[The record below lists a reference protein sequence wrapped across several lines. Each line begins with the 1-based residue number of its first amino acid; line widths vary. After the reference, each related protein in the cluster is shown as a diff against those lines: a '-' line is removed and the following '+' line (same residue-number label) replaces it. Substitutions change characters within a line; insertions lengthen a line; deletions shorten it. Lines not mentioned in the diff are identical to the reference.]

1 MKLTF
6 LGAAREVTGSRY
18 FLEACG
24 KRILVD
30 YGMEQGQ
37 NYFENTLLPVP
48 AASVDYVFLT
58 HAHIDH
64 SGWLPLLYKNGF
76 RGRIYATE
84 ATHDLCGIMLRDS
97 AHIQE
102 MEAEWKNRTALR
114 SGDKPEEPL
123 YTLEQA
129 SQTVALFTPC
139 KYDTDIPVCEGI
151 AIRLVDVGHLLGSA
165 SVLVSMT
172 EDGKTQ
178 RIAISGDIGNL
189 HQPMLRDPR
198 YITGAEYVVMESTYG
213 DRSHGPVPDYIGELS
228 QILNDTFARGGNV
241 VIPSFAVGR
250 TQELLYFFRQIKG
263 ENRITSHPAF
273 EVVVDSPLAIE
284 ATNIFNEH
292 MNDCMD
298 ADTLALL
305 AQGIDSIKFDGLKV
319 SVTTDDSKAINEN
332 PTPKVIISASGM
344 CDAGRIRHHL
354 KHNLWRP
361 ESTVLFVG
369 FQSPG
374 TLGRMLVDGVKEVKL
389 FGESITVQAE
399 IRRLNGVSGHADQN
413 GLLKW
418 IGSFEGDIRH
428 VFVTHGENE
437 VAAGFAKRLTD
448 DMHRSASAPYNGES
462 WDLTT
467 DTLVAEGNHTLL
479 VKEKASGEGVR
490 GDDGG
495 QERIPE
501 KATAQGVPATAT
513 APQASPQPL
522 GWRGRLDAQRKP
534 DAAAYVA
541 LREALRRLTG
551 VVDGMEGSPKK
562 EQNKLATTLY
572 GLVNKF
578 GRR

>member
-24 KRILVD
+24 KRILID
-30 YGMEQGQ
+30 YGMEQGR

-48 AASVDYVFLT
+48 ADAVDYVFLT

-76 RGRIYATE
+76 RGQIFATE
-84 ATHDLCGIMLRDS
+84 ATHDLCSIMLLDS

-102 MEAEWKNRTALR
+102 MEAEWKNRKAMR
-114 SGDKPEEPL
+114 SGATPEEPL
-123 YTLEQA
+123 YTIAHATE
-129 SQTVALFTPC
+129 TVKLFTPC
-139 KYDTDIPVCEGI
+139 PYDTNVFVCEGI
-151 AIRLVDVGHLLGSA
+151 SIQLVDVGHLLGSA
-165 SVLVSMT
+165 SILVSVT
-172 EDGKTQ
+172 EEGKAQ
-178 RIAISGDIGNL
+178 RIAFSGDIGNL
-189 HQPMLRDPR
+189 HQPLLRDPD

-213 DRSHGPVPDYIGELS
+213 DRTHGPVPDYVGELV

-250 TQELLYFFRQIKG
+250 TQELLYFFRQIK
-263 ENRITSHPAF
+263 EEKRITSHPAF
-273 EVVVDSPLAIE
+273 AVYVDSPLAVQ

-292 MNDCMD
+292 MHNCMD
-298 ADTLALL
+298 ADTLALIK
-305 AQGIDSIKFDGLKV
+305 QGIDPIKFDGLKV
-319 SVTTDDSKAINEN
+319 SVTSDESKAINDD

-374 TLGRMLVDGVKEVKL
+374 TLGRLLLDGVKEVKL
-389 FGESITVQAE
+389 FGESISVVAE
-399 IRRLNGVSGHADQN
+399 VRRLSGISGHADQN

-437 VAAGFAKRLTD
+437 VAAGFAKRLATD
-448 DMHRSASAPYNGES
+448 LNRAATAPYNGEV
-462 WDLTT
+462 WDLTS
-467 DTLVAEGNHTLL
+467 DTMLAEGNRTLL
-479 VKEKASGEGVR
+479 VRESDQPDGARREGGGEGR
-490 GDDGG
+490 A
-495 QERIPE
+495 PE
-501 KATAQGVPATAT
+501 GKPAQPAAGPR
-513 APQASPQPL
+513 AG
-522 GWRGRLDAQRKP
+522 GWRGRRETQQKP
-534 DAAAYVA
+534 DTAAYA
-541 LREALRRLTG
+541 QLREALGRLSG
-551 VVDGMEGSPKK
+551 VVNTMEGSPKK
-562 EQNKLATTLY
+562 AQSKLAAAIF